1 MTKVWH
7 FKEQEI
13 VMDISCGY
21 ENEND
26 KIVMTRL
33 LILFTVY
40 KQYMLLLRIILHCKS
55 SNFILKVYII
65 YRQASVR

>member
-21 ENEND
+21 END

-33 LILFTVY
+33 LILVTVY